1 MILEAGTV
9 VAVEPDGLWVETI
22 QKSACEA
29 CVAEKGCGQK
39 FLSKLAGKTVSIR
52 VLLNNQPQQKFSVG
66 QSVTIGIPEDVIVLA
81 SLLVYLLPIFGA
93 VAGAAVVGING
104 GGGDLQSI
112 GGALAGL
119 LLWGWLVRIH
129 SKKSRNDLRYNPVLV
144 DSSAG
149 PLYDSEA
156 ATIQVR

>member
-1 MILEAGTV
+1 MILETGTV
-9 VAVEPDGLWVETI
+9 VAVESDGLWVETI

-39 FLSKLAGKTVSIR
+39 FLSKLAGKTTSIR
-52 VLLNNQPQQKFSVG
+52 VLLNNQPQQKFSIG

-93 VAGAAVVGING
+93 VAGAAIVGIN

-112 GGALAGL
+112 SGALTGL
-119 LLWGWLVRIH
+119 LLGGWLVRLH
-129 SKKSRNDLRYNPVLV
+129 SQKSRNDLRYNPILV
-144 DSSAG
+144 DPSA
-149 PLYDSEA
+149 DTDA
-156 ATIQVR
+156 AIIQVR